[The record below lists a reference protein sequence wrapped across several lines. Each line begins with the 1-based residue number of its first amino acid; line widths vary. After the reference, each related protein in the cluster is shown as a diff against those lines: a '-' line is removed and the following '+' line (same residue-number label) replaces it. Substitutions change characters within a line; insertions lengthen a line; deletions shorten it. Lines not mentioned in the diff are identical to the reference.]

1 LTKASVALRSRAPSG
16 TTIVFASLSLLA
28 SAATFMSAQG
38 FSSVDDFG
46 RAPAASEKTMS
57 ATALL
62 LPDAPGFTSSSAST
76 TDTSSSATGD
86 LAEPSDADAA
96 GSDHHPHIP
105 RLHEITIEPGQTAPP
120 LSSHAK
126 VVLGL
131 KESFTFFS
139 AVGWTASAGF
149 SQLTNGSPNYGTDSG
164 AFGERLGATSLR
176 LISQNI
182 IGNAF
187 FAPLF
192 HEDPRY
198 YKMGGRNVG
207 RRVFYAATRT
217 LITKSDDG
225 RSRPNFSLLSGHLA
239 GAALTNT
246 YYPSINRG
254 FRETAETF
262 GNAIGGS
269 ALGFGITEFLND
281 VLRFAHLEKLE

>member
-1 LTKASVALRSRAPSG
+1 MAAVALS
-16 TTIVFASLSLLA
+16 
-28 SAATFMSAQG
+28 
-38 FSSVDDFG
+38 
-46 RAPAASEKTMS
+46 
-57 ATALL
+57 
-62 LPDAPGFTSSSAST
+62 LPDAPGFTSSSIT
-76 TDTSSSATGD
+76 LDTSSSATGT
-86 LAEPSDADAA
+86 EPSDATA
-96 GSDHHPHIP
+96 GASPHHVEIP
-105 RLHEITIEPGQTAPP
+105 RLREITIEPGQTAPP

-225 RSRPNFSLLSGHLA
+225 RSQPNFSLLSGHLA

-262 GNAIGGS
+262 GNSIGGS
-269 ALGFGITEFLND
+269 AVGFAVTEFLYD
-281 VLRFAHLEKLE
+281 VLEFAHLQKLE

>member
-1 LTKASVALRSRAPSG
+1 
-16 TTIVFASLSLLA
+16 
-28 SAATFMSAQG
+28 MSAQG
-38 FSSVDDFG
+38 FSSVNDESG
-46 RAPAASEKTMS
+46 RAPAASETTMS
-57 ATALL
+57 ATALS
-62 LPDAPGFTSSSAST
+62 LPDAPGFTSSSGST
-76 TDTSSSATGD
+76 TGTSSSATRNFTD
-86 LAEPSDADAA
+86 PADANA
-96 GSDHHPHIP
+96 TASDHHLHIP
-105 RLHEITIEPGQTAPP
+105 RLREITIEPGQTAPP

-149 SQLTNGSPNYGTDSG
+149 SQLTNGTPNYGTDSG
-164 AFGERLGATSLR
+164 AFGQRLGATSLR
-176 LISQNI
+176 LISENI

-207 RRVFYAATRT
+207 RRLFYAATRT

-225 RSRPNFSLLSGHLA
+225 RSQPNFSLLSGHLA

-262 GNAIGGS
+262 GNSIGGS
-269 ALGFGITEFLND
+269 AVGFAVTEFLYD
-281 VLRFAHLEKLE
+281 VLRFAHLQKLE

>member
-1 LTKASVALRSRAPSG
+1 MPVAA
-16 TTIVFASLSLLA
+16 LS
-28 SAATFMSAQG
+28 
-38 FSSVDDFG
+38 
-46 RAPAASEKTMS
+46 
-57 ATALL
+57 
-62 LPDAPGFTSSSAST
+62 LPDAPGFAANSGRPTVAS
-76 TDTSSSATGD
+76 SSSATGN
-86 LAEPSDADAA
+86 LTEASDEDATA
-96 GSDHHPHIP
+96 GASPDHVEIP
-105 RLHEITIEPGQTAPP
+105 RLREITIEPGQTAPP

-131 KESFTFFS
+131 KESFTLFS

-198 YKMGGRNVG
+198 YKMGDGHNIV

-217 LITKSDDG
+217 IITKSDDG
-225 RSRPNFSLLSGHLA
+225 RSQPNFSLLSGHLA

-254 FRETAETF
+254 FKETAETF
-262 GNAIGGS
+262 GNSIGGS
-269 ALGFGITEFLND
+269 AVGFAVTEFLDD
-281 VLRFAHLEKLE
+281 VLQFAHLQKLE

>member
-1 LTKASVALRSRAPSG
+1 
-16 TTIVFASLSLLA
+16 
-28 SAATFMSAQG
+28 
-38 FSSVDDFG
+38 
-46 RAPAASEKTMS
+46 MS
-57 ATALL
+57 ATALS
-62 LPDAPGFTSSSAST
+62 LPDAPGFTGSSGST
-76 TDTSSSATGD
+76 GASSSATGD
-86 LAEPSDADAA
+86 LTEPSDADATA
-96 GSDHHPHIP
+96 GASPHHVEIP
-105 RLHEITIEPGQTAPP
+105 RLREITIEPGQTAPS
-120 LSSHAK
+120 LSSQAK

-198 YKMGGRNVG
+198 YKMGDGHNLAQ
-207 RRVFYAATRT
+207 RVIYAATRT

-225 RSRPNFSLLSGHLA
+225 RSQPNFSLLSGHLA

-254 FRETAETF
+254 FKETAETF
-262 GNAIGGS
+262 GNSIGGS
-269 ALGFGITEFLND
+269 AVGFVVTEFLYD
-281 VLRFAHLEKLE
+281 VLQFAHLQKLE

>member
-1 LTKASVALRSRAPSG
+1 MP
-16 TTIVFASLSLLA
+16 
-28 SAATFMSAQG
+28 
-38 FSSVDDFG
+38 
-46 RAPAASEKTMS
+46 
-57 ATALL
+57 ATALS
-62 LPDAPGFTSSSAST
+62 LPDAPGFTSSSA
-76 TDTSSSATGD
+76 TGG
-86 LAEPSDADAA
+86 LAEPADANADADADA
-96 GSDHHPHIP
+96 DADATDATSHHHVHIP
-105 RLHEITIEPGQTAPP
+105 RLREITIEPGQVAPP

-192 HEDPRY
+192 HQDPRY
-198 YKMGGRNVG
+198 YKMGDGHNIG
-207 RRVFYAATRT
+207 RRVFYAATRSI
-217 LITKSDDG
+217 ITKSDDG
-225 RSRPNFSLLSGHLA
+225 RSQPNFSLLSGHLA

-262 GNAIGGS
+262 GNSIGGS
-269 ALGFGITEFLND
+269 AVGFAVTEFLYD
-281 VLRFAHLEKLE
+281 VLRFAHLQKLE